1 MAVRSLWHETRFGRR
16 EVVMRVI
23 GFFRCLFGS
32 SFALAAACGGG
43 VAEAPSDD
51 GAQADT
57 ADTAASSVPTLPP
70 TTTWRLDIENP
81 VSESEAVD
89 WYDVDLWD
97 NVDSGLIG
105 RLHAK
110 GRKVVCYF
118 SAGSAENWRPD
129 YASFPRAALGKAMN
143 GWAGERWVD
152 VRSSGLRN
160 VMKARLDKAKAAGC
174 DGVDPDNVDG
184 YSNDTGFALRG
195 QDQLSFNRFL
205 AKEAHAR
212 GMVVGLKNDVDQI
225 ADLVASFDFAVNE
238 QCFEFDE
245 CDKVARFVAAG
256 KSVINIEYG
265 SVSSHQRSVCP
276 TANEKGF
283 FSILSAE
290 NRMNGTYT
298 RCRP

>member
-1 MAVRSLWHETRFGRR
+1 MPFP
-16 EVVMRVI
+16 
-23 GFFRCLFGS
+23 GFFRAALAS
-32 SFALAAACGGG
+32 SLVLAAACGGG
-43 VAEAPSDD
+43 VSEVPIDDGTLADSTNPEAPVAGP
-51 GAQADT
+51 GALPT
-57 ADTAASSVPTLPP
+57 A
-70 TTTWRLDIENP
+70 TTWRLDIENP
-81 VSESEAVD
+81 VNEDEDVD

-97 NVDSGLIG
+97 NIDSGLID

-129 YASFPRAALGKAMN
+129 YADFPKAALGKGLD

-152 VRSSGLRN
+152 VRSAGLRR
-160 VMKARLDKAKAAGC
+160 VMSARLDKAKAAGC

-184 YSNDTGFALRG
+184 YSNDSGFPLRAK
-195 QDQLSFNRFL
+195 DQLSFNRFL
-205 AKEAHAR
+205 ANEAHAR

-238 QCFEFDE
+238 SCFQYSE
-245 CDKVARFVAAG
+245 CDKVARFVAEG
-256 KSVINIEYG
+256 KAVVNIEYG
-265 SVSSHQRSVCP
+265 SVSAHQRSVCP
-276 TANEKGF
+276 TANAKGF

-290 NRMNGTYT
+290 NHMNGTYT